1 MLIKGWRRMGIFD
14 KLFGKKKSAH
24 EKLKDDLLNK
34 IEVYAKAMRYLSTS
48 GSPFDE
54 RKFEELDDILEEA
67 DVAFGSAKRAEMI
80 EESRFILPSRTA
92 DGRLVGGG
100 TETLRANLM
109 NALTQGFKAFN
120 QALIE
125 ISPDKATAE
134 RVIKILKK
142 YQLPQR

>member
-1 MLIKGWRRMGIFD
+1 MGLFD

-34 IEVYAKAMRYLSTS
+34 IEAYARAMHYLSTC

-54 RKFEELDDILEEA
+54 RKFEELDGILEQAEA
-67 DVAFGSAKRAEMI
+67 SFGSAKRSEMI
-80 EESRFILPSRTA
+80 EESKFILPSPTA

-100 TETLRANLM
+100 TEALRLNLM
-109 NALTQGFKAFN
+109 NALTQGFKVFN
-120 QALIE
+120 QALLE

>member
-1 MLIKGWRRMGIFD
+1 MEKYGGIKTGSFD

-24 EKLKDDLLNK
+24 EKLKADFLNK
-34 IEVYAKAMRYLSTS
+34 IEAYTKAMHYLSTC

-54 RKFEELDDILEEA
+54 RKFEELDGILKEA

-80 EESRFILPSRTA
+80 EESKFILPSRTA

-100 TETLRANLM
+100 TETLRLNLM

-120 QALIE
+120 QALIK
-125 ISPDKATAE
+125 ISPDKDTRE

-142 YQLPQR
+142 YQLPRR

>member
-1 MLIKGWRRMGIFD
+1 MGLFD
-14 KLFGKKKSAH
+14 RLFGKKKSAD

-34 IEVYAKAMRYLSTS
+34 IEVYARAMHYLSTC

-54 RKFEELDDILEEA
+54 RKFEELDGILEQAEA
-67 DVAFGSAKRAEMI
+67 AFGSAKRSEMI
-80 EESRFILPSRTA
+80 EESKFILPSPTA

-100 TETLRANLM
+100 TEALRLNLM
-109 NALTQGFKAFN
+109 NGLAQGFKVFN
-120 QALIE
+120 QALLE
-125 ISPDKATAE
+125 ISPDKTTAE